1 MIYPPEADGGMENLI
16 KAARYIRQN
25 GGDTG
30 THTCGINSVVECH
43 LAKVK
48 VASPNLVSR
57 SKKARKALFL
67 HRSSGRG
74 RTVRHHGKMGVLAGL
89 AGVDIDLHSCYDKV
103 VIQLNTAKRRHSQ
116 EVRHGS
122 AKPLFPSSNLGGA
135 SKR

>member
-1 MIYPPEADGGMENLI
+1 MENLI

-57 SKKARKALFL
+57 SKKRIRRFFCTVPRLRKYSAA
-67 HRSSGRG
+67 
-74 RTVRHHGKMGVLAGL
+74 THGKLGVFAGP
-89 AGVDIDLHSCYDKV
+89 AGVDIDLHSCYDKM
-103 VIQLNTAKRRHSQ
+103 VIWSNTAKRRHSQ